1 MCGLG
6 CPSPHFY
13 SDKSLLS
20 VAGSRYTIAGYL
32 QKLFKL
38 NNSSSICFISSGGIV
53 YVISEYLLLRYQILA
68 IRDISLSALCCPN
81 SLVLRFSAF
90 LLGNAI
96 CFVLGNI
103 VAYSRTAYPM
113 PCFKN

>member
-1 MCGLG
+1 M
-6 CPSPHFY
+6 
-13 SDKSLLS
+13 
-20 VAGSRYTIAGYL
+20 
-32 QKLFKL
+32 
-38 NNSSSICFISSGGIV
+38 

-68 IRDISLSALCCPN
+68 IRDVSLSALCCPN